1 MSFFKTYS
9 LITFA
14 SALLIFFLLDG
25 SEKTNSVYEII
36 TFLIGINL
44 FFLYPVYLVLK
55 VLGMIWRWMTGGD
68 KPLSGA
74 QRAANARSQANEL
87 MGKLNSEMNKLNSDQ
102 DKEYIKKIKEELK
115 ELIQE
120 HKTVLKSMK
129 RVKEVFEEHRERDR
143 RLNSP
148 EAWAKKMKM
157 AERRQHGNIASKVKC
172 PHCESVGT
180 VRRKVEKNLE
190 ESREKGI
197 VGAVIGRK
205 TITDKGEI
213 TKFFCDNCETSWTT

>member
-9 LITFA
+9 LVTFA
-14 SALLIFFLLDG
+14 STLLIFFLLDG
-25 SEKTNSVYEII
+25 AEETNSVYEII

-44 FFLYPVYLVLK
+44 FVVYPVYLVLK

-68 KPLSGA
+68 KPISGA
-74 QRAANARSQANEL
+74 QRAADARSKANEL
-87 MGKLNSEMNKLNSDQ
+87 MDKLNSEQ
-102 DKEYIKKIKEELK
+102 DKNKIKKIKEELK
-115 ELIQE
+115 ELVQE
-120 HKTVLKSMK
+120 YKTVLKSMK
-129 RVKEVFEEHRERDR
+129 RVKEVYEEHTERQR

-148 EAWAKKMKM
+148 EAWAHRAKM
-157 AERRQHGNIASKVKC
+157 AEKMAKRQQKGDIASKVKC
-172 PHCESVGT
+172 PHCDSVGT

-213 TKFFCDNCETSWTT
+213 TKFFCDNCGTSWTT

>member
-14 SALLIFFLLDG
+14 SALLLFFLDG
-25 SEKTNSVYEII
+25 TEETNAVYELV
-36 TFLIGINL
+36 TFPILINL
-44 FFLYPVYLVLK
+44 FFVYPVYLVLK
-55 VLGMIWRWMTGGD
+55 VLGMIWRKITGGD

-74 QRAANARSQANEL
+74 QRAAVARSKANEL
-87 MGKLNSEMNKLNSDQ
+87 MDKLNSEQ
-102 DKEYIKKIKEELK
+102 DKNKIKKIKEELK

-120 HKTVLKSMK
+120 YKTVLKSMK
-129 RVKEVFEEHRERDR
+129 RVKEVYEEHTERQR
-143 RLNSP
+143 RMNSP
-148 EAWAKKMKM
+148 EAWAHRAKM
-157 AERRQHGNIASKVKC
+157 AEKMAKRQKKGDIASKVKC
-172 PHCESVGT
+172 PHCDSVGT

-190 ESREKGI
+190 ETREKGI

-213 TKFFCDNCETSWTT
+213 TKFFCDNCGTSWTT

>member
-14 SALLIFFLLDG
+14 SALLLFFLLDG
-25 SEKTNSVYEII
+25 LEETNSAYEII

-87 MGKLNSEMNKLNSDQ
+87 MGKLNSEMNKLIQ
-102 DKEYIKKIKEELK
+102 IKTKSTLK
-115 ELIQE
+115 
-120 HKTVLKSMK
+120 KLK
-129 RVKEVFEEHRERDR
+129 
-143 RLNSP
+143 
-148 EAWAKKMKM
+148 
-157 AERRQHGNIASKVKC
+157 
-172 PHCESVGT
+172 
-180 VRRKVEKNLE
+180 KN
-190 ESREKGI
+190 
-197 VGAVIGRK
+197 
-205 TITDKGEI
+205 
-213 TKFFCDNCETSWTT
+213 